1 MTLKAFILL
10 YAIVFAI
17 LLLIGMSATQQSDIA
32 AIKQSDTI
40 NDLRKIE
47 AERREF
53 ELFINGVLGQEPS
66 KSN

>member
-10 YAIVFAI
+10 EVIVLAL
-17 LLLIGMSATQQSDIA
+17 LLLIGTTAPQQSDIA

-40 NDLRKIE
+40 NDLRQIE
-47 AERREF
+47 TERREF

>member
-10 YAIVFAI
+10 DAIVFAI